1 MTHQLVLGY
10 WKLKQYNLPHLAMMV
25 CDILAVLAT
34 TVDIEKLFNQA
45 HDICHY
51 HCGRLGA
58 ESIRA
63 SMMVKIFDRIE
74 LLDKLEMI
82 QENDPF
88 IDLQYNNCKIE
99 REDPVSYISNDN
111 KDDDNFLCTKILNRK
126 TTLS

>member
-1 MTHQLVLGY
+1 MIAH
-10 WKLKQYNLPHLAMMV
+10 
-25 CDILAVLAT
+25 DILAVLAT
-34 TVDIEKLFNQA
+34 TVGIKRLFNQA
-45 HDICHY
+45 HDICYY
-51 HCGRLGA
+51 HHGRLDA
-58 ESIRA
+58 ESICVL
-63 SMMVKIFDRIE
+63 MIVKTFDRIE
-74 LLDKLEMI
+74 LLDELEMI